1 MSVTDYLR
9 PHFQRLHDNL
19 IRSAQGLTQEQ
30 LHWCPREGSNHIA
43 FCLWHYTRSE
53 DNLVRWTFQ
62 DRRPTVWLEEGWD
75 KKFGLDRV
83 RQGTGMSPQ
92 EAAAMQFPVIEEL
105 LTYMGHAWQS
115 TDDFLVSAIPADL
128 ERAITGNYRPGT
140 KIADVLAITL
150 AHGWGHLGQI
160 WAIRGLMGRGEGSPI

>member
-1 MSVTDYLR
+1 MTVAHYLR

-19 IRSAQGLTQEQ
+19 IRTAQGLTQQQ
-30 LHWCPREGSNHIA
+30 LHWCPGEGSNHIA
-43 FCLWHYTRSE
+43 LYLWHYSRFQ

-62 DRRPTVWLEEGWD
+62 NRRPTVWLEEGWNE
-75 KKFGLDRV
+75 KFGLDSA
-83 RQGTGMSPQ
+83 RQGTGMTPQ
-92 EAAAMQFPVIEEL
+92 EAAAVRFPDIEEF

-115 TDDFLVSAIPADL
+115 TDDFLVSATPDDL

-140 KIADVLAITL
+140 PIADVLAITL

-160 WAIRGLMGRGEGSPI
+160 WAIRGMMAMGEGSPI

>member
-1 MSVTDYLR
+1 MAIADYIR
-9 PHFQRLHDNL
+9 PHLTRLHDNL
-19 IRSAQGLTQEQ
+19 IRSAQSLTQEQ
-30 LHWCPREGSNHIA
+30 LHWPPADGSNHIA

-62 DRRPTVWLEEGWD
+62 NPRPTVWLEEGWHE
-75 KKFGLDRV
+75 KFGLDRA
-83 RQGTGMSPQ
+83 RQGTGMTPQ
-92 EAAAMQFPVIEEL
+92 EAVAVRFPDINEF
-105 LTYMGHAWQS
+105 LTYMNHAWQS
-115 TDDFLVSAIPADL
+115 TDEFLASATTADL

-160 WAIRGLMGRGEGSPI
+160 WAIRGMMEMGEGSPI